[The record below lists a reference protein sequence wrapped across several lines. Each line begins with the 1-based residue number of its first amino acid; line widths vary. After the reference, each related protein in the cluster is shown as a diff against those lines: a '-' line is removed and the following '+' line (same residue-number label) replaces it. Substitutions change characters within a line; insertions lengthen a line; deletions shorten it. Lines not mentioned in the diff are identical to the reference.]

1 MTKLEGLK
9 MKRTILL
16 TMCAAMLLLAGC
28 GEKKCFFVTQDGKG
42 VNEGAIVVWGQ
53 EVVGKVDALVEV
65 DGGTK
70 IAIKFAKKYQNL
82 IHDGVL
88 GRVEPDESLPLKF
101 KIVLIDG
108 RDENRPILKDGDQIP
123 ESKQENSGI
132 ESGGIVG
139 YQILT
144 IEKGET
150 DISMPFVKGYNDGKG
165 QFFFTLETFKEIAEE
180 GDEVCFYDST
190 SNLIFMAR
198 AEKVRDGFHFFSEKT
213 GEVVDSCLYLPVLY
227 SGSKLCIRYKRV
239 KDVSSQL
246 TVGGNVFQFE
256 NVGFDKDIVDMKSLS
271 DWMRWRIC
279 HQIFKAKKEDVFMDI
294 VKEADFAKALDTKPG
309 FIQAILKSAKQRPFL
324 FYMFEGG
331 NCARLVAFD
340 PTTGTFTDGERGHD
354 LEIDSAKVSR
364 FGGVI
369 NEYAKSKIPL
379 EQRLPTDIVDE
390 LNQLLKD
397 RFFDE
402 KNLCELVFM
411 DGTTRCV
418 TIDPE
423 TKSVRDARKGMAY
436 NLSRSDIVGL
446 RSIPNSNDVNVAY
459 ASIRGKVHFLSE
471 EDVRDYEAN
480 LIPARESKI
489 WLGMI
494 YLIQAFISALL
505 GVIMTSLFP
514 PGTSVFKKILLVL
527 SGILLVIWLVQ
538 LIKKVISCA
547 RPATSASA
555 DSSCSSG
562 STGIC
567 SNIQTRV
574 CDGHSDKA

>member
-1 MTKLEGLK
+1 
-9 MKRTILL
+9 MKRTIML

-28 GEKKCFFVTQDGKG
+28 GEKKIFFVAQNGKR
-42 VNEGAIVVWGQ
+42 VNEGAIVVWGK
-53 EVVGKVDALVEV
+53 EVVGKVDAIVEV

-82 IHDGVL
+82 IHDGVV
-88 GRVEPDESLPLKF
+88 GRVVSDESLPSKL
-101 KIVLIDG
+101 KIVLIG
-108 RDENRPILKDGDQIP
+108 GEDENRPTLKDGDQIP
-123 ESKQENSGI
+123 EFKQENSGI

-139 YQILT
+139 YQILI

-150 DISMPFVKGYNDGKG
+150 NISMPFVKCYNDGNG
-165 QFFFTLETFKEIAEE
+165 QFFFTLETFKEIVEE
-180 GDEVCFYDST
+180 GDEVRFYNSK

-198 AEKVRDGFHFFSEKT
+198 AEKTHDGLHFFSEKT
-213 GEVVDSCLYLPVLY
+213 GEVVDRCLYLPVLY
-227 SGSKLCIRYKRV
+227 SGSDLCIKYRRM

-246 TVGGNVFQFE
+246 TISGTVFQFE
-256 NVGFDKDIVDMKSLS
+256 DVGFDKDVVDMKSLS
-271 DWMRWRIC
+271 NWMCWRIC

-294 VKEADFAKALDTKPG
+294 VMESDFEKALDTKPD
-309 FIQAILKSAKQRPFL
+309 FIQAVLKSAKQRPFL

-340 PTTGTFTDGERGHD
+340 PATGTFTDGERGHD

-402 KNLCELVFM
+402 KNLCELVFR

-418 TIDPE
+418 TIDRE

-436 NLSRSDIVGL
+436 NLSRSDIIGL

-480 LIPARESKI
+480 LIPDRESKL

-505 GVIMTSLFP
+505 GVLMTSLFP
-514 PGTSVFKKILLVL
+514 PGTSVYKKILLVL
-527 SGILLVIWLVQ
+527 SGIILVIWLVR
-538 LIKKVISCA
+538 LIKKAISKL
-547 RPATSASA
+547 
-555 DSSCSSG
+555 
-562 STGIC
+562 
-567 SNIQTRV
+567 NQRV
-574 CDGHSDKA
+574 G

>member
-1 MTKLEGLK
+1 MLLLSVKGKKTRHDQTERTQ
-9 MKRTILL
+9 MKRTIML
-16 TMCAAMLLLAGC
+16 TMYAVTLLLAGC
-28 GEKKCFFVTQDGKG
+28 GEKKCFFVTQDCKG
-42 VNEGAIVVWGQ
+42 VNEDTTVVWEK

-70 IAIKFAKKYQNL
+70 IAIKFTKKYQNL

-88 GRVEPDESLPLKF
+88 GRVESDESLPLKS
-101 KIVLIDG
+101 KIVLIG
-108 RDENRPILKDGDQIP
+108 GKDEDRPIIKDGDQIP
-123 ESKQENSGI
+123 EFKPAGPGL
-132 ESGGIVG
+132 ESHDVVG
-139 YQILT
+139 FQILT

-165 QFFFTLETFKEIAEE
+165 QFFFTLEAFKEIAVE
-180 GDEVCFYDST
+180 GDEVRFYDSL
-190 SNLIFMAR
+190 SNLIFKVR
-198 AEKVRDGFHFFSEKT
+198 AEKTRDGLHFFSEKT
-213 GEVVDSCLYLPVLY
+213 GEVLDSYPYLPVLY
-227 SGSKLCIRYKRV
+227 SGSNLCVKYKRV
-239 KDVSSQL
+239 KDVSSSL
-246 TVGGNVFQFE
+246 SVEGKVFQFE
-256 NVGFDKDIVDMKSLS
+256 DLGFDKDIVDMKSLS

-294 VKEADFAKALDTKPG
+294 VMETDFGNALDTKPG
-309 FIQAILKSAKQRPFL
+309 FIQAVLKSAKQFRPFF

-340 PTTGTFTDGERGHD
+340 PTTGTFTDGERGYD
-354 LEIDSAKVSR
+354 LEVDSTKVSR

-390 LNQLLKD
+390 LNHLLKD

-402 KNLCELVFM
+402 KNLCELVFA

-418 TIDPE
+418 TIEPE
-423 TKSVRDARKGMAY
+423 NKSVRDAQKGIAY
-436 NLSRSDIVGL
+436 NLSRSDIIGL

-471 EDVRDYEAN
+471 DDVRNYEAN
-480 LIPARESKI
+480 LIPDRESKL

-514 PGTSVFKKILLVL
+514 PGTSVYKKILLVL
-527 SGILLVIWLVQ
+527 SGIILVIWLVR
-538 LIKKVISCA
+538 LIKKAISKL
-547 RPATSASA
+547 
-555 DSSCSSG
+555 
-562 STGIC
+562 
-567 SNIQTRV
+567 NQRV
-574 CDGHSDKA
+574 G